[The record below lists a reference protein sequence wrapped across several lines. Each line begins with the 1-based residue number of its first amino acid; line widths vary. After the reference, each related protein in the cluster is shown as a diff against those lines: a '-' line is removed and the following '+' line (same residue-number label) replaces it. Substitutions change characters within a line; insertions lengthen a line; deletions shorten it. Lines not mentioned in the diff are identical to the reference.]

1 VPARILIIDDNQS
14 LAANLRDVLEGA
26 RELDVEVALAPDAQR
41 GLAAAQHD
49 AFDVAVVDVK
59 LPDASGVDLIRP
71 LRAAAPHG
79 EIVLV
84 TGFATVDTAI
94 AALRAGAFA
103 FILKSFRPE
112 ELISTV
118 EQALEKI
125 ALKREREEY
134 ERRYRALVDAADV
147 LIVGL
152 DAEGRI
158 ALFNRRLCALT
169 GVESDDAIGRL
180 FGEAFLDEADQKKL
194 SQAFLAARDGD
205 AASEVEVGLRD
216 AVGAIRRVRWHLSGV
231 APSHPRLR
239 SHGRAGKGTASAG
252 QDRRSTTAAH
262 GHAAQDGRDGRP
274 STRPAPRASADE
286 VELVYGIG
294 IDVTERR
301 ALERR
306 AADAEALNAM
316 APLALGLAHEIRNP
330 LNAAVLELHLLSRAI
345 DRLAEPSVR
354 DPMKSRVTIVE
365 GEIRRL
371 ERLLTEFLELAR
383 PRGPQREPVDLARV
397 VADVVDLEAEALASH
412 QVVVTRALEPGCV
425 ALGDVEKLKQVVL
438 NLVVNALD
446 VMPEGGT
453 LRVSVAGSASEV
465 WMAFGDTGPG
475 VDPTILAE
483 IFDPFF
489 TTKAAGT
496 GLGLA
501 IVRKIVDQHA
511 GRVEVDTHK
520 GEGATVR
527 VVLPRHSAKE
537 GAEPGPSGTPALFTS
552 T

>member
-1 VPARILIIDDNQS
+1 VRARILIVDDNTS
-14 LAANLRDVLEGA
+14 LASNLRDVLEGA
-26 RELDVEVALAPDAQR
+26 RELDVEVALAPDGKQ
-41 GLAAAQHD
+41 GLAAARRD
-49 AFDVAVVDVK
+49 SFDVAVVDVK

-79 EIVLV
+79 EIVVV

-118 EQALEKI
+118 ARAIEKI
-125 ALKREREEY
+125 SLKREREEL
-134 ERRYRALVDAADV
+134 ERRYRAIIDAADV
-147 LIVGL
+147 LILGL
-152 DAEGRI
+152 TAEGRI
-158 ALFNRRLCALT
+158 ALFNPRISVLT
-169 GVESDDAIGRL
+169 GVDCDAAIGMPFCETL
-180 FGEAFLDEADQKKL
+180 VDEADQRKL
-194 SQAFLAARDGD
+194 NQAFLSVLEGD
-205 AASEVEVGLRD
+205 AAAEVEVGVRD
-216 AVGAIRRVRWHLSGV
+216 AASAIRRVRWHLSGV
-231 APSHPRLR
+231 R
-239 SHGRAGKGTASAG
+239 SGAKKT
-252 QDRRSTTAAH
+252 D
-262 GHAAQDGRDGRP
+262 
-274 STRPAPRASADE
+274 
-286 VELVYGIG
+286 LVYGIG

-330 LNAAVLELHLLSRAI
+330 LNAAVLELHLLSRGIERLSDEAI
-345 DRLAEPSVR
+345 RE
-354 DPMKSRVTIVE
+354 PMKRRVGIVE
-365 GEIRRL
+365 AEIARL
-371 ERLLTEFLELAR
+371 GRLLGEFLELAR
-383 PRGPQREPVDLARV
+383 PRAPHREPIDLARV
-397 VADVVDLEAEALASH
+397 VGDVLDLEEEAFASH
-412 QVVVTRALEPGCV
+412 RVQVVRELGDDCF

-446 VMPEGGT
+446 VMPDGGV
-453 LRVSVAGSASEV
+453 LRACAGGDGQDV
-465 WMAFGDTGPG
+465 WITIGDTGPG
-475 VDPTILAE
+475 IAPTILAE

-511 GRVEVDTHK
+511 GRVDVTTGS

-527 VVLPRHSAKE
+527 VKLPRFHVE
-537 GAEPGPSGTPALFTS
+537 RGASHTIPLKS
-552 T
+552 

>member
-1 VPARILIIDDNQS
+1 MRARILIVDDNTS

-26 RELDVEVALAPDAQR
+26 RELDVEVALAPTGKQ
-41 GLAAAQHD
+41 GLAAARRD
-49 AFDVAVVDVK
+49 GFDVAVVDVK
-59 LPDASGVDLIRP
+59 LPDASGLELIAP

-84 TGFATVDTAI
+84 TGFATVDTAM

-118 EQALEKI
+118 AQAIEKI
-125 ALKREREEY
+125 SLKREREEL
-134 ERRYRALVDAADV
+134 ERRYRAIVDAADV
-147 LIVGL
+147 LILGL
-152 DAEGRI
+152 NAEGRV
-158 ALFNRRLCALT
+158 ALFNPRLSALT
-169 GVESDDAIGRL
+169 GVG
-180 FGEAFLDEADQKKL
+180 
-194 SQAFLAARDGD
+194 GD
-205 AASEVEVGLRD
+205 AALGMPFCETLVDESEQRRFNQSFLGVVEGDAAAEVEVGVRD

-231 APSHPRLR
+231 R
-239 SHGRAGKGTASAG
+239 SGGRG
-252 QDRRSTTAAH
+252 
-262 GHAAQDGRDGRP
+262 GRTD
-274 STRPAPRASADE
+274 
-286 VELVYGIG
+286 LVYGIG

-330 LNAAVLELHLLSRAI
+330 LNAAVLELHLLSRGI
-345 DRLAEPSVR
+345 DRLSDEAIRE
-354 DPMKSRVTIVE
+354 PMKRRVGIVE
-365 GEIRRL
+365 AEIARL
-371 ERLLTEFLELAR
+371 GRLLGEFLELAR
-383 PRGPQREPVDLARV
+383 PRAPHREPVDLSRV
-397 VADVVDLEAEALASH
+397 VRDVLDLEAETLASH
-412 QVVVTRALEPGCV
+412 RVEVVRDLGDDCF

-446 VMPEGGT
+446 VMSDGGV
-453 LRVSVAGSASEV
+453 LRACASGDATEV
-465 WMAFGDTGPG
+465 WLSISDTGPG
-475 VDPTILAE
+475 IDPTILAE

-511 GRVEVDTHK
+511 GRVEVNTRAA
-520 GEGATVR
+520 EGTTVR
-527 VVLPRHSAKE
+527 VRLPRFV
-537 GAEPGPSGTPALFTS
+537 AEPVSRPPTGSTPPRGAGI
-552 T
+552 

>member
-1 VPARILIIDDNQS
+1 MSARILIIDDNTS
-14 LAANLRDVLEGA
+14 LAQNLRDVLEGA
-26 RELDVEVALAPDAQR
+26 RELDVEVDLARTGQEGLHAAQR
-41 GLAAAQHD
+41 DG
-49 AFDVAVVDVK
+49 FDVAVVDVK

-71 LRAAAPHG
+71 LRAASPHG

-118 EQALEKI
+118 AQAIEKI
-125 ALKREREEY
+125 SLKREREDY

-152 DAEGRI
+152 DADGKVT
-158 ALFNRRLCALT
+158 LFNPRLSVLT
-169 GVESDDAIGRL
+169 GVSSDAAIGKP
-180 FGEAFLDEADQKKL
+180 FAEAFVDEADHKRLQHAL
-194 SQAFLAARDGD
+194 LGAPSGD
-205 AASEVEVGLRD
+205 AAVEVEVGLRD
-216 AVGAIRRVRWHLSGV
+216 AMGAIRRVRWHLSGV
-231 APSHPRLR
+231 R
-239 SHGRAGKGTASAG
+239 G
-252 QDRRSTTAAH
+252 AAKRT
-262 GHAAQDGRDGRP
+262 D
-274 STRPAPRASADE
+274 
-286 VELVYGIG
+286 LVYGLG

-330 LNAAVLELHLLSRAI
+330 LNAAVLELHLLSRGI
-345 DRLAEPSVR
+345 ERLHDEAVR
-354 DPMKSRVTIVE
+354 DPMKRRVGIVQA
-365 GEIRRL
+365 EIMRL
-371 ERLLTEFLELAR
+371 ERLLTDFLELAR
-383 PRGPQREPVDLARV
+383 PRAPQREPVDLARV
-397 VADVVDLEAEALASH
+397 VGDVVELEAEATLAH
-412 QVVVTRALEPGCV
+412 RVQVIRELEADCF
-425 ALGDVEKLKQVVL
+425 ALGDVEKLKQVAL

-446 VMPEGGT
+446 VMPDGGT
-453 LRVSVAGSASEV
+453 LRASVGGDAIEV
-465 WMAFGDTGPG
+465 WMAFADTGPG

-501 IVRKIVDQHA
+501 IVRKLVDQHG
-511 GRVEVDTHK
+511 GRVAFDTHK
-520 GEGATVR
+520 GEGTTVR
-527 VVLPRHSAKE
+527 VVLPRWSIPGGM
-537 GAEPGPSGTPALFTS
+537 GAAGGPHRN
-552 T
+552 

>member
-1 VPARILIIDDNQS
+1 MRARILIVDDNTS

-26 RELDVEVALAPDAQR
+26 RELDVEVALAPTGKQ
-41 GLAAAQHD
+41 GLAAARRD
-49 AFDVAVVDVK
+49 GFDVAVVDVK
-59 LPDASGVDLIRP
+59 LPDASGLELIAP

-84 TGFATVDTAI
+84 TGFATVDTAM

-118 EQALEKI
+118 AQAIEKI
-125 ALKREREEY
+125 SLKREREEL
-134 ERRYRALVDAADV
+134 ERRYRAIVDAADV
-147 LIVGL
+147 LILGL
-152 DAEGRI
+152 NAEGRV
-158 ALFNRRLCALT
+158 ALFNPRLSALT
-169 GVESDDAIGRL
+169 GVG
-180 FGEAFLDEADQKKL
+180 
-194 SQAFLAARDGD
+194 GD
-205 AASEVEVGLRD
+205 AALGMPFCETLVDESEQRRFNQSFLGVVEGDAAAEVEVGVRD

-231 APSHPRLR
+231 R
-239 SHGRAGKGTASAG
+239 SGGRG
-252 QDRRSTTAAH
+252 
-262 GHAAQDGRDGRP
+262 GRTD
-274 STRPAPRASADE
+274 
-286 VELVYGIG
+286 LVYGIG

-330 LNAAVLELHLLSRAI
+330 LNAAVLELHLLSRGI
-345 DRLAEPSVR
+345 DRLSDEAIRE
-354 DPMKSRVTIVE
+354 PMKRRVGIVE
-365 GEIRRL
+365 AEIARL
-371 ERLLTEFLELAR
+371 GRLLGEFLELAR
-383 PRGPQREPVDLARV
+383 PRAPHREPVDLARV
-397 VADVVDLEAEALASH
+397 VRDVLDLEEEALASRRIE
-412 QVVVTRALEPGCV
+412 VVRDLGDDCF

-446 VMPEGGT
+446 VMSDGGV
-453 LRVSVAGSASEV
+453 LRACASGDATEV
-465 WMAFGDTGPG
+465 WLSISDTGPG
-475 VDPTILAE
+475 IDPTILAE

-511 GRVEVDTHK
+511 GRVEVNTRAA
-520 GEGATVR
+520 EGTTVR
-527 VVLPRHSAKE
+527 VRLPRFI
-537 GAEPGPSGTPALFTS
+537 AEPVSRPPTGSTPPRGAGI
-552 T
+552 